1 MEGNPASED
10 LRSQADDHAAHLL
23 RKMGRVR
30 QVPLQ
35 FFALSDLGKV
45 QRGDKDT
52 VALGEQALDL
62 EKFYDA
68 SVGSNL
74 AREISRIEEERSSWR
89 KALIESDLIG
99 KQVREL
105 AQSSSYAQVAK
116 ELHAMQSPA
125 ACFAQRY
132 QDILEASSA
141 IGFAYKTWQES
152 ERSQREQMRKMFN
165 AMADIRK
172 SVLGDGT
179 TQRIIREL
187 TDRSSIR
194 NQKEISEQVSG
205 IGTVAKMLAQRAED
219 SRAQTKKLLDELGVG
234 SSIQSYLKDFEH
246 INKQWKVPTEVL
258 GIMGSVEELQEQLGL
273 TKVALP
279 TIDWGSALALARAIG
294 PEGIQE
300 QLALLGIESDG
311 SIRQIAGQPK
321 KGILSRKQTDAM
333 TLINFL
339 LVFVIFFY
347 QEHNNSLQ
355 QAKTDAFQAQA
366 VATLQVQAQQIQ
378 HLTALIERTLVH
390 AAQEPEERLVVR
402 ERIATVRSKPEHGS
416 AIDGKLMP
424 NEVVRAIDKK
434 GMWVEVEY
442 YHWLHEEYLTG
453 WVLKKYLERVPAN
466 FSQNS

>member
-1 MEGNPASED
+1 M
-10 LRSQADDHAAHLL
+10 
-23 RKMGRVR
+23 
-30 QVPLQ
+30 PLQ
-35 FFALSDLGKV
+35 NFPLSNLGKV
-45 QRGDKDT
+45 QREDKDT

-62 EKFYDA
+62 AKIYDA
-68 SVGSNL
+68 TVGSNL

-89 KALIESDLIG
+89 KALIETDLIG

-105 AQSSSYAQVAK
+105 AQSSAYAQMAK
-116 ELHAMQSPA
+116 ELQAMQSPA
-125 ACFAQRY
+125 ASLSQQY
-132 QDILEASSA
+132 KDIMETNSA

-152 ERSQREQMRKMFN
+152 ARSQREQMRKMFDP
-165 AMADIRK
+165 MADIRK

-179 TQRIIREL
+179 TQRLIREL
-187 TDRSSIR
+187 TDGSSIR
-194 NQKEISEQVSG
+194 NQMKDITEQALG
-205 IGTVAKMLAQRAED
+205 IGSVAKMLAQQAED
-219 SRAQTKKLLDELGVG
+219 SRAQTKKLLEGLGVG

-258 GIMGSVEELQEQLGL
+258 GIMGSVKELQEQLGL
-273 TKVALP
+273 GKVALP
-279 TIDWGSALALARAIG
+279 TIDWGSALALARAMG

-311 SIRQIAGQPK
+311 SMRQTAGQPE
-321 KGILSRKQTDAM
+321 KGILSKKQTDAI
-333 TLINFL
+333 TLISFL

-347 QEHNNSLQ
+347 QENNNSLQ
-355 QAKTDAFQAQA
+355 QAKTDAFQAQT

-378 HLTALIERTLVH
+378 NLTALIERTLVQ

-402 ERIATVRSKPEHGS
+402 ERIATVRSRPEHGA

-442 YHWLHEEYLTG
+442 YHWLHGQYLTG

-466 FSQNS
+466 FSKSS